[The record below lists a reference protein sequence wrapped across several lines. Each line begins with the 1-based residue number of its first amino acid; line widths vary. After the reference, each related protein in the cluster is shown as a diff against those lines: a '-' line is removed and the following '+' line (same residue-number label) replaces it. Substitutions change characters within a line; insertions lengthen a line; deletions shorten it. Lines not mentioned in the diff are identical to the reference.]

1 MKHLFCILVFSTM
14 CFRVASAQ
22 DVSGT
27 VRDVNGKPISKVVV
41 SDGYT
46 VIRTD
51 ENGKYSFQRNPE
63 ASYVYIS
70 LPAEYEV
77 PLRQGSPCFYKKLTD
92 DLVYDFVLR
101 PLKKGP
107 QNEFDILFL
116 ADPQCQNIR
125 HVNRFRTE
133 TVPDIR
139 ATVKKSKKPVYCI
152 TLGDIAYS
160 EGPRNAVYLLP
171 VLKNEMTVQKTGA
184 PVFQTIGNH
193 DFEYQPVAASETNTT
208 PTIRMQRTFE
218 AVFGPLNYSWNRGQ
232 AHIISMNDV
241 IYKEMNKAGKYT
253 GDFLDYQVEW
263 LKRDLSFVPKDKLI
277 LFCVHIPLE
286 HNRKK
291 ENSQK
296 VLELLSEYENC
307 HIISG
312 HTHYMCN
319 FIHKNGI
326 YEHILAA
333 VCGQW
338 WWSRFNGDGTP
349 NGYGVFSIKGNK
361 VSDWYYKGV
370 GFDRKRQFQLYSGDA
385 KCGGEF
391 EQPHFMVGESVL
403 LANVWN
409 ADSNW
414 KIEVFEDGVKS
425 GEMKKIK
432 PTPYRGEEYPT
443 ALSSKDWWAIGFHV
457 GVVGRGHVGTSTR
470 RNYCMP
476 CHHMYRFELHSPKS
490 KVLVRVTDQKGR
502 VYTEDHVISGPE
514 YEEAAAPKYEVTE
527 SW

>member
-1 MKHLFCILVFSTM
+1 MKNIFLVCLFTSLNLACAL
-14 CFRVASAQ
+14 AQ
-22 DVSGT
+22 DVKGT
-27 VRDVNGKPISKVVV
+27 IRDTEGRPISEVVV
-41 SDGYT
+41 SDGFT
-46 VIRTD
+46 VVQTD
-51 ENGKYSFQRNPE
+51 SQGSYSFQRNKE

-70 LPAEYEV
+70 LPAAYEI
-77 PLRQGSPCFYKKLTD
+77 PLRHGAPCFYKKLTD
-92 DLVYDFVLR
+92 DLVYDFVLK
-101 PLKKGP
+101 PLRKGP
-107 QNEFDILFL
+107 QNDFTVLFL

-133 TVPDIR
+133 TVPDVK
-139 ATVKKSKKPVYCI
+139 ATVKKSKTPVFCV
-152 TLGDIAYS
+152 TLGDIGYS

-171 VLKNEMTVQKTGA
+171 IMKNEMSVEKTGA

-193 DFEYQPVAASETNTT
+193 DFEYQPCAESETNLT
-208 PTIRMQRTFE
+208 PTMRMQRTFE

-241 IYKEMNKAGKYT
+241 VYKEMNKPGKYV

-286 HNRKK
+286 HNRKRA
-291 ENSQK
+291 NSQK
-296 VLELLSEYENC
+296 VLELLSQFENC

-312 HTHYMCN
+312 HTHYMRS
-319 FIHKNGI
+319 FFHKNGI
-326 YEHILAA
+326 REHILAA

-338 WWSRFNGDGTP
+338 WWSRFNGDGCP
-349 NGYGVFSIKGNK
+349 NGYGVFSVKGNK
-361 VSDWYYKGV
+361 LSDWYYKGV
-370 GFDRKRQFQLYSGDA
+370 GFDRNSQFQLYRGDA
-385 KCGGEF
+385 KCGGVF
-391 EQPHFMVGESVL
+391 EQPQFMLGEQVL

-409 ADSNW
+409 ADKDW

-432 PTPYRGEEYPT
+432 PTAYRAEEYPT
-443 ALSSKDWWAIGFHV
+443 TLSSKDWWAIGYHV

-476 CHHMYRFELHSPKS
+476 CYHMYRFDLRSSKS
-490 KVLVRVTDQKGR
+490 KVLVRVTDHKGR
-502 VYTEDHVISGPE
+502 VFSENHVISGPE
-514 YEEAAAPKYEVTE
+514 YKNAAAPKYEVTE
-527 SW
+527 CW